1 MRRKVALLGL
11 LLLTAAAVPLMA
23 QEAPAPAE
31 TEAVTAEE
39 GAAHPAPAG
48 KHWMIYL
55 GAALAIGL
63 PALATGY
70 AQGKIG
76 AAGAGALAERPELTG
91 PVIIMIAIPETAV
104 VFGFVVSLLLFILG

>member
-1 MRRKVALLGL
+1 MWRKLALLGL
-11 LLLTAAAVPLMA
+11 LLFTTMPLMA
-23 QEAPAPAE
+23 QEAPAE
-31 TEAVTAEE
+31 EAQTVAEE
-39 GAAHPAPAG
+39 APEHPAAPAG

-91 PVIIMIAIPETAV
+91 PVIVMIAIPETAV